1 MKRIGS
7 LACRTFA
14 SCLGVGFV
22 ATCDKIF
29 NVYREIQYFEFM
41 FNMANSVDVTPD
53 QLFFRSC
60 LHRKKVRD
68 IRNVLSIG
76 VGEGGT
82 YEILWRY

>member
-29 NVYREIQYFEFM
+29 NVYREIQDSEFM
-41 FNMANSVDVTPD
+41 FNTANSVDVTPD